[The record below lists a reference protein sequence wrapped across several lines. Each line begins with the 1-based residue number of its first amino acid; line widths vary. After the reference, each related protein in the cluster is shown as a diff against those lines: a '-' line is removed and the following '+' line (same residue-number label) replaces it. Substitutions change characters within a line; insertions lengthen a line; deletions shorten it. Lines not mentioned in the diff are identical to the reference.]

1 MAKLKI
7 TREAILKGAAEV
19 VRKEGVQGLNAR
31 RIAKE
36 LRCSTQPV
44 YSQFRNMEDLICALR
59 EEAKRE
65 YRLRIDRYL
74 AQTSR
79 GRYEAYGMGYVRF
92 AREEKG
98 LFRFLYGGGGRDLP
112 RAEDPYFGDIIAE
125 IKQLY
130 GMSEQQAKAFHA
142 DMSIYSY
149 GLAMLLNTGELDL
162 SDEEIEE
169 RLRVQ
174 FYALYAV
181 YCPDLPPLP
190 HKSKL

>member
-1 MAKLKI
+1 
-7 TREAILKGAAEV
+7 
-19 VRKEGVQGLNAR
+19 
-31 RIAKE
+31 
-36 LRCSTQPV
+36 
-44 YSQFRNMEDLICALR
+44 
-59 EEAKRE
+59 
-65 YRLRIDRYL
+65 
-74 AQTSR
+74 
-79 GRYEAYGMGYVRF
+79 
-92 AREEKG
+92 
-98 LFRFLYGGGGRDLP
+98 
-112 RAEDPYFGDIIAE
+112 
-125 IKQLY
+125 
-130 GMSEQQAKAFHA
+130 MSEQQAKAFHA